1 MLNVINAPK
10 MLHRSLY
17 VGMKYF
23 ITPEANYLIL
33 RHFVL
38 GSEVLRF
45 IKDNVRN
52 IEDIPMHPLK
62 PMHLDAV
69 KDNLFLQHD
78 LNLYNFIIN
87 LNNAMAKKGIT
98 IQKVEQPDFSAIT
111 TDDSFPF
118 MNFPDRWTNCLD
130 LSNAIEIFTPVYQ
143 FFLPMAFIFDMDG
156 TIVDNMAFHTDSWLA
171 FFERHGKTY
180 DADAFFRETAGAQG
194 REILR
199 ERLGPEIS
207 EDEIAVLA
215 HEKDELYREMY
226 GPHRSAIQGFEDFV
240 TAARAQ
246 GVKLAVATS
255 APPAN
260 IVFTLDEL
268 DLRRHFDTVVG
279 AADVARGKPH
289 PDVFLKA
296 AEKLGVDPRDCI
308 VFEDA
313 PMGVEAA
320 RRAGMKAVV
329 ITTTLPA
336 EAFREFDNVVRI
348 VEHYEDLNVGEL
360 LGTP

>member
-1 MLNVINAPK
+1 MTQQRA
-10 MLHRSLY
+10 
-17 VGMKYF
+17 
-23 ITPEANYLIL
+23 
-33 RHFVL
+33 FV
-38 GSEVLRF
+38 
-45 IKDNVRN
+45 
-52 IEDIPMHPLK
+52 
-62 PMHLDAV
+62 
-69 KDNLFLQHD
+69 
-78 LNLYNFIIN
+78 
-87 LNNAMAKKGIT
+87 
-98 IQKVEQPDFSAIT
+98 
-111 TDDSFPF
+111 
-118 MNFPDRWTNCLD
+118 
-130 LSNAIEIFTPVYQ
+130 
-143 FFLPMAFIFDMDG
+143 FDMDG

-171 FFERHGKTY
+171 FFARRGKTY
-180 DADAFFRETAGAQG
+180 DPDAFFRETAGAQG

-199 ERLGPEIS
+199 ERLGPDIP

-215 HEKDELYREMY
+215 QEKDVLYREMY
-226 GPHRSAIQGFEDFV
+226 GPHRSAIQGFEGFV

-260 IVFTLDEL
+260 IVFTLDDL
-268 DLRRHFDTVVG
+268 DLRRHFDAVVG

-296 AEKLGVDPRDCI
+296 AEKLGVHPADCI

-336 EAFREFDNVVRI
+336 DAFREFDNVIRV
-348 VEHYEDLNVGEL
+348 VAHYEDLNVGEL

>member
-1 MLNVINAPK
+1 
-10 MLHRSLY
+10 
-17 VGMKYF
+17 
-23 ITPEANYLIL
+23 
-33 RHFVL
+33 
-38 GSEVLRF
+38 
-45 IKDNVRN
+45 
-52 IEDIPMHPLK
+52 
-62 PMHLDAV
+62 
-69 KDNLFLQHD
+69 
-78 LNLYNFIIN
+78 
-87 LNNAMAKKGIT
+87 
-98 IQKVEQPDFSAIT
+98 
-111 TDDSFPF
+111 
-118 MNFPDRWTNCLD
+118 
-130 LSNAIEIFTPVYQ
+130 
-143 FFLPMAFIFDMDG
+143 MDG
-156 TIVDNMAFHTDSWLA
+156 TIVDNMAFHTDSWLE
-171 FFERHGKTY
+171 FFARRGKTY
-180 DADAFFRETAGAQG
+180 DPDAFFRETAGAQG

-199 ERLGPEIS
+199 ERLGPDIP

-215 HEKDELYREMY
+215 QEKDVLYREMY
-226 GPHRSAIQGFEDFV
+226 GPHRSAIQGFEGFV

-260 IVFTLDEL
+260 IVFTLDDL
-268 DLRRHFDTVVG
+268 DLRRHFDAVVG

-296 AEKLGVDPRDCI
+296 AEKLGMNPADCI

-336 EAFREFDNVVRI
+336 DAFREFDNVIRV
-348 VEHYEDLNVGEL
+348 VAHYEDLDVGEL

>member
-1 MLNVINAPK
+1 MT
-10 MLHRSLY
+10 
-17 VGMKYF
+17 
-23 ITPEANYLIL
+23 TP
-33 RHFVL
+33 
-38 GSEVLRF
+38 
-45 IKDNVRN
+45 
-52 IEDIPMHPLK
+52 
-62 PMHLDAV
+62 
-69 KDNLFLQHD
+69 
-78 LNLYNFIIN
+78 
-87 LNNAMAKKGIT
+87 
-98 IQKVEQPDFSAIT
+98 
-111 TDDSFPF
+111 
-118 MNFPDRWTNCLD
+118 
-130 LSNAIEIFTPVYQ
+130 
-143 FFLPMAFIFDMDG
+143 AFIFDMDG

-171 FFERHGKTY
+171 FFARRGKTY
-180 DADAFFRETAGAQG
+180 DPDAFFRETAGAQG

-199 ERLGPEIS
+199 ERLGADIP

-215 HEKDELYREMY
+215 QEKDVLYREIY
-226 GPHRSAIQGFEDFV
+226 GPHRSAIQGFEAFV

-246 GVKLAVATS
+246 GVRLAVATS

-268 DLRRHFDTVVG
+268 DLRRHFDAVVG

-296 AEKLGVDPRDCI
+296 AEKLGVPPADCI

-320 RRAGMKAVV
+320 RRAGMRAVV

-348 VEHYEDLNVGEL
+348 VEHYEELNVGDL